1 MKFTDIFASFA
12 SLRARVLRVFF
23 GLALL
28 FGASAAHAQ
37 PNAPTPA
44 TLVLHPDSPSSS
56 LSFSWGASSGGEGR
70 SDFVVQ
76 LRELPAAF
84 PVEPFAGN
92 SFPPSVSVTSGLS
105 LATISGSR
113 LYLGG
118 NDRWVVFADLKSET
132 TYQARVLGE
141 DQEGDQGSWATS
153 AEVTTTASTSTLS
166 RPGAPQSATATAGD
180 ANIRVGWA
188 APSADGG
195 APVMSYRL
203 RWKFAVASFAAEDV
217 AVVGASVRAHTITGL
232 RNGEVYDVQ
241 IAAGNSEGLG
251 EPAELQATPAGRP
264 NAPAAPTLAAA
275 DSAPGTL
282 TVTWSPVSGPVTGYR
297 VRWGKDATSVSW
309 NGSGNGVLAGDES
322 ARSYVI
328 TGLESG
334 AAYQVQVAAVNA
346 VGTGAWS
353 PSATAT
359 LLGAPGAPAAP
370 TAAVGSAAG
379 SLDITWAAP
388 SSNGGLAITGYR
400 VRWGQDAPSVAWN
413 ASGDGVLAG
422 DQNTLSYGITG
433 LETGT
438 AYQVQVAAVNA
449 RGTGAWSPSATAT
462 PQAAR
467 DDADITALRVGGAD
481 GVTSVTLSPA
491 FSAATTSYAASV
503 ATGVTGVIFTADFV
517 GSKLVV
523 AEDANNAPDSGAASS
538 VVALTVGEAKDI
550 TLVVTA
556 QDGSTTKTY
565 TVTIT
570 RAAAAPAKPARPTVA
585 RATTVSRSINISWAW
600 AGGAANNGSDLTAF
614 HVQWKKTGATNWL
627 PNADGQEISDTS
639 ARAYAVTGLD
649 AGADYHARV
658 RAVNGIG
665 NGAWSDNSAAAA
677 ASGPPAKPI
686 GISLTP
692 IAGGI
697 TVNVPKFGEDDGGSP
712 LLSGT
717 QVRWQVSSGPGA
729 WQPSDAGR
737 YQTGN
742 NIRGLNCGVEYN
754 VQGAFVNSFA
764 ADNVGE
770 WSDIRKATPACES
783 ITLAPTAATKVYGAA
798 DPALDYELSNGSFSG
813 GDSKASV
820 FTSAPIERVAGENAG
835 EYDYRLKNPIPWGS
849 NNNPQGKYRV
859 VETLG
864 GSNKF
869 TITKKEVTYTSTA
882 ADKTYDG
889 NVNAPSDLG
898 GSFSAGV
905 VNTSVNGVAIDD
917 TATGKLS
924 VTGGRFGDKTAGDNK
939 AVTQFVLDGDS
950 KDNYTLAAASSV
962 TGDIGK
968 LATTLTLN
976 VNSRVYD
983 ATTNTGAVT
992 TVFSPEILS
1001 GDTVT
1006 VDTSGAAYA
1015 DADAG
1020 TGKTINGVADAQIGG
1035 GDKGNYEITITSAG
1049 EVTKR
1054 PLRVAA
1060 AGSGNARPGTSALGD
1075 RSLLTIAS
1083 GVSGEGLVGTDTAA
1097 TVLSGSIALGTETGS
1112 APRFTSPLTIGSL
1125 AASSNYQLIFTAGEF
1140 VRSALQTL
1148 VVTPAETTRA
1158 FGGSDP
1164 AAFTFTVAPQSGSA
1178 FITGDSASTQFFT
1191 SGQAVVQRA
1200 AGNNA
1205 GRYAFSLVDPLPTAT
1220 GIDAKYLFV
1229 IAPGAEYTITP
1240 KALTADAITL
1250 TKEYDGATAITGA
1263 VFGGGALSGLE
1274 SSDAATLSLK
1284 SGAVGAYDSA
1294 DVGTGISMTGVDGD
1308 DFEITAS
1315 SGTAANYA
1323 IPASLSITG
1332 VITAKEVTVA
1342 AVTLTKVYDGGT
1354 ALGASSVKAGSGEVS
1369 GEAGSESLALRPT
1382 AGDYDAA
1389 GVGTRTV
1396 SGATFDLVS
1405 PDSSAKPGNYT
1416 LPASI
1421 TVAGEITAKE
1431 VAVADVTV
1439 TKTFDDTDSMSGVV
1453 LTGGAVTGTVGSQAF
1468 TLQLTAANDGTYDS
1482 VNAGTGVGV
1491 TGADFELAAPQG
1503 DTASDPA
1510 NYSLPSLT
1518 VIGVIEP
1525 KEVTISGTA
1534 TLRKSYD
1541 GGDTAEATGANA
1553 VVVVGAEVQG
1563 AVGANTFRLALAS
1576 GHDIT
1581 YPQSDAGGPL
1591 TFTNADAADFA
1602 LQSAG
1607 DGDPANYQLPGEIA
1621 ALGEIAPREVT
1632 VAAATL
1638 TKPYDGTAVV
1648 GASVAV
1654 GGGALGNLVAGEA
1667 LELEIIPGL
1676 GGYPQS
1682 GVGENL
1688 QMSGVQFRLADG
1700 AGGKAANYQLPSG
1713 GVDATGVI
1721 AAKEVSV
1728 SAPQLVKEFDNTPGL
1743 GNSKFAAGS
1752 GVITGAVGD
1761 DALILAPTAGLY
1773 ASSSVGTGIRVSN
1786 ITWELQAADNAT
1798 DPNNYAL
1805 PASLPDAL
1813 ETGGEIT
1820 PKTITLTLGGG
1831 TVPTKVYNGD
1841 TTPPALTA
1849 VITADGVVEGADNV
1863 SFARSNYNSKDVLTA
1878 RFLEVVL
1885 SGADAGNY
1893 QLDASVSGIPARI
1906 TPKTIGVTGTL
1917 AATGGTTKVYDGTTD
1932 APSGFSQS
1940 GLALNTADVIEADR
1954 GKVALGTGGIYNS
1967 KNVADANAIA
1977 PQLTGE
1983 EAGNYQIAETV
1994 AGTITARPLR
2004 VTADDVAALAQPD
2017 AADLTF
2023 SIASGV
2029 AGEGLVAGEIAEEVL
2044 GGVLAYG
2051 TANAGTVR
2059 IEVGTLAIVG
2069 GNYSLEFT
2077 PGLYRPSG
2085 RLDLN
2090 VDGNATFE
2098 EGAVIMRYLFG
2109 LRGDALTANLSTLSG
2124 STAAGLEQKMAALVS
2139 DGVLDVDGNAGTT
2152 ARDGVIIARYL
2163 LGVTEAAS
2171 LIEKFGAAANADS
2184 ALAAVRALLPAP

>member
-1 MKFTDIFASFA
+1 MKLPDIFAFP
-12 SLRARVLRVFF
+12 RARVLRVFF

-37 PNAPTPA
+37 PSTPTPA

-84 PVEPFAGN
+84 PVESFAGN
-92 SFPPSVSVTSGLS
+92 SFPPTVSVTSGLS
-105 LATISGSR
+105 LATISGNR

-166 RPGAPQSATATAGD
+166 APGAPQSATATAGD

-203 RWKFAVASFAAEDV
+203 RWKFPVASFAAEDV

-241 IAAGNSEGLG
+241 VAAGNSEGLG
-251 EPAELQATPAGRP
+251 EPAELQATPGGRP

-297 VRWGKDATSVSW
+297 VRWGKDATSVAW

-322 ARSYVI
+322 ARSYII
-328 TGLESG
+328 TGLDGG

-359 LLGAPGAPAAP
+359 SLGAPGAPAAP

-388 SSNGGLAITGYR
+388 SSDGGSAVTGYR
-400 VRWGQDAPSVAWN
+400 VRWGQDAASVAWN

-422 DQNTLSYGITG
+422 DQNTLSYGITD
-433 LETGT
+433 LKTGT

-462 PQAAR
+462 PQAAQ
-467 DDADITALRVGGAD
+467 DDASITALRVGGAD
-481 GVTSVTLSPA
+481 GVTVVTLSPA

-523 AEDANNAPDSGAASS
+523 AEDTNNAPNSGKASS
-538 VVALTVGEAKDI
+538 VVALTVGASRDI

-556 QDGSTTKTY
+556 QDGSTTMTY

-570 RAAAAPAKPARPTVA
+570 RAAGVPEKPAPPTVE
-585 RATTVSRSINISWAW
+585 RATTVSRSINISWTW

-614 HVQWKKTGATNWL
+614 HVQWKKTDATNWL
-627 PNADGQEISDTS
+627 PNATGQVISDTS

-649 AGADYHARV
+649 AGARYHARV

-665 NGAWSDNSAAAA
+665 NGAWSDNSAANR

-686 GISLTP
+686 SIGLTA

-697 TVNVPKFGEDDGGSP
+697 NVNVPQFSEDDGGSP
-712 LLSGT
+712 RLGGT
-717 QVRWQVSSGPGA
+717 QVRWRVSSGPGA
-729 WQPSDAGR
+729 WQPDANGR

-742 NIRGLNCGVEYN
+742 NIRGLNCEVQYD
-754 VQGAFVNSFA
+754 VQGAFVNGFA
-764 ADNVGE
+764 ADNVGA
-770 WSDIRKATPACES
+770 WSDIRKATPTCV
-783 ITLAPTAATKVYGAA
+783 TLTLNPAAATKVYGAS
-798 DPALDYELSNGSFSG
+798 DPALDYQLGGGSFSG
-813 GDSKASV
+813 GDTKASV
-820 FTSAPIERVAGENAG
+820 FSSAPIERVAGENAG

-859 VETLG
+859 AQTLG

-869 TITKKEVTYTSTA
+869 TITAKEVTYTSTA

-889 NVNAPSDLG
+889 NTNAPADLG
-898 GSFSAGV
+898 GSFTAGV
-905 VNTSVNGVAIDD
+905 VTATVNGVAIDD

-924 VTGGRFGDKTAGDNK
+924 VSGGQFQNKNAGDNK
-939 AVTQFVLDGDS
+939 AVTQFALGGDA

-962 TGDIGK
+962 TGDIAK

-1035 GDKGNYEITITSAG
+1035 GDKANYEITIVATG

-1060 AGSGNARPGTSALGD
+1060 GGSGNAVPNTAALGD

-1083 GVSGEGLVGTDTAA
+1083 GVSGEGLVGSDTAA

-1158 FGGSDP
+1158 FGGADP

-1200 AGNNA
+1200 AGNDA

-1229 IAPGAEYTITP
+1229 IAPGVEYTITP
-1240 KALTADAITL
+1240 KPLTAAAITL
-1250 TKEYDGATAITGA
+1250 TKEYDGATTIAGA
-1263 VFGGGALSGLE
+1263 VFGGGVLSGLE

-1308 DFEITAS
+1308 DFELTAS

-1323 IPASLSITG
+1323 IPASLTITG

-1439 TKTFDDTDSMSGVV
+1439 TKTFDDTDSMAGVV

-1525 KEVTISGTA
+1525 KGVTISGAA

-1676 GGYPQS
+1676 GGYPQN

-1700 AGGKAANYQLPSG
+1700 AGGRAANYQLPSG

-1728 SAPQLVKEFDNTPGL
+1728 SAPQLVKEFDNTPQL
-1743 GNSKFAAGS
+1743 GNSKLAAGGG
-1752 GVITGAVGD
+1752 GVTGAVGD

-1786 ITWELQAADNAT
+1786 ITWELQTAPGASG

-1805 PASLPDAL
+1805 PASLPAEL

-1820 PKTITLTLGGG
+1820 PKTLTLTLGD

-1849 VITADGVVEGADNV
+1849 VITAVGVVTGADNV

-1917 AATGGTTKVYDGTTD
+1917 AATGGTTKVYDGTTA

-1940 GLALNTADVIEADR
+1940 GLALNTVDVIEADR
-1954 GKVALGTGGIYNS
+1954 GKVSLGTGGVYNS

-2004 VTADDVAALAQPD
+2004 VSADDVAALAQPD
-2017 AADLTF
+2017 AADLRYTL
-2023 SIASGV
+2023 ASGA
-2029 AGEGLVAGEIAEEVL
+2029 AGEGLVAGETAEEVL
-2044 GGVLAYG
+2044 SGELAYG
-2051 TANAGTVR
+2051 AANPSGTVPILR
-2059 IEVGTLAIVG
+2059 GTLAVVG
-2069 GNYSLEFT
+2069 GNYTMVFT
-2077 PGLYRPSG
+2077 SGLYRPSG

-2184 ALAAVRALLPAP
+2184 ALAAVRALLPTP